1 MSIVSDL
8 DLPTCYFAVPDGT
21 VGRHHQQPAETR
33 QPGLRR

>member
-21 VGRHHQQPAETR
+21 VGRYHQQLAEPR
-33 QPGLRR
+33 QPVLRR

>member
-8 DLPTCYFAVPDGT
+8 DLPACDFAAPDVT
-21 VGRHHQQPAETR
+21 VDGYHQQLAETR

>member
-21 VGRHHQQPAETR
+21 VGRYHQQLAETR
-33 QPGLRR
+33 QPVLRR